1 MRNVAWRA
9 RALVTHPEP
18 ELTRNEPLRAAT
30 PRRIAAGLGLVL
42 LVFIG
47 VSILISKA
55 AGFSN
60 VVDVL
65 GDADGSWM
73 AACLALEVV
82 SWAGYVVTMRG
93 VIAMDAGLRLRPWH
107 AVRLWL
113 LSLGGT
119 RIVSPA
125 GAGGVATTYWALR
138 RTGMP
143 PRVTATRVVAI
154 SILVFS
160 VFGALAFGASVAA
173 AVIGPDAPLGMTLP
187 WIIGIPL
194 IGAWGIWISTP
205 GRAERVSSPRGTNWL
220 ARAVA
225 AAASG
230 VVATRAVLLQP
241 RSHAVPLLGA
251 ALYWVFDVLSLWAAM
266 RAVGAEV
273 PLLGVAMGYAVG
285 YLALL
290 FPLPTGGYG
299 AIDAATTFALT
310 ALNLPLAQ
318 TFAGVVVWRAFS
330 FWLPTIPGL
339 VELVRVRDLGRVMST
354 YAGGDQPPGEQAAAG
369 V

>member
-1 MRNVAWRA
+1 MS
-9 RALVTHPEP
+9 HPDP
-18 ELTRNEPLRAAT
+18 ELTGSEPLHAVT
-30 PRRIAAGLGLVL
+30 PRRIAAGLALVVV
-42 LVFIG
+42 VFIG
-47 VSILISKA
+47 LSILISKA

-60 VVDVL
+60 VLDVL
-65 GDADGSWM
+65 RHADVTWM
-73 AACLALEVV
+73 AACLALQVM
-82 SWAGYVVTMRG
+82 SWVGYVVTMRG
-93 VIAMDAGLRLRPWH
+93 VIAMDDGLRLRPWH
-107 AVRLWL
+107 ATRLWL

-143 PRVTATRVVAI
+143 PRITAKRVLGI

-187 WIIGIPL
+187 WIIGVPA
-194 IGAWGIWISTP
+194 IGAWGMWVSMP
-205 GRAERVSSPRGTNWL
+205 GRAERVSVPRGTSWFW
-220 ARAVA
+220 RAVA

-230 VVATRAVLLQP
+230 VVTTRAVLLHP
-241 RSHAVPLLGA
+241 RSHITPLAAA

-310 ALNLPLAQ
+310 ALDLPLAQ

-330 FWLPTIPGL
+330 FWLPTIPAL
-339 VELVRVRDLGRVMST
+339 VELVRIRDVGRVMSG
-354 YAGGDQPPGEQAAAG
+354 YAGGDEPLGGDAATGA
-369 V
+369 